1 MGIELHKVDTERES
15 ERSERELALDWIRR
29 QRGEKQ
35 GKEGRLLFAVQS
47 TLKAGPRRGESWNG
61 AALTE
66 RGGNGEQ
73 KEKKTYAFP
82 PVVTRNNLS

>member
-1 MGIELHKVDTERES
+1 MGIELHKVDTER

-47 TLKAGPRRGESWNG
+47 TLKAGPRGE
-61 AALTE
+61 LE
-66 RGGNGEQ
+66 RRSLKDGGNG
-73 KEKKTYAFP
+73 
-82 PVVTRNNLS
+82 